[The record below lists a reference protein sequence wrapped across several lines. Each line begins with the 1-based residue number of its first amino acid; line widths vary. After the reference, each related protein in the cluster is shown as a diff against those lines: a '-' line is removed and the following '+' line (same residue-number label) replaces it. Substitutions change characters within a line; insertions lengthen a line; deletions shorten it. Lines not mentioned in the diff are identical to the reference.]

1 VCDAAPLPEAA
12 PRPQEAPDPT
22 AALPADASQLYAPG
36 PNRAVGAAGRPR
48 VLLVGAVAFLL
59 GALCGVGGLLG
70 VRAALD
76 RPAPQTAEPESV
88 ALPKFDPLASRAPA
102 PAPRKPAAPEV
113 APMPHEV
120 IDKPV
125 AMTEP
130 EPEAEFRLPQPLPEP
145 GVVVTHTINKPD
157 DTYPIPAMKRGERVV
172 LKGKVKTLRVHGLD
186 AGSVLDASGLEAAV
200 VTVTG
205 KIDNGSTLKLHAP
218 RGVVH
223 LTAKVDNFSS
233 LDVRA
238 PEGEVRFMLPTTDRR
253 EGSKIDN
260 GSKVAITARA
270 VEFRGDIAGNNTR
283 VAVTLT
289 RSGFLKVASV
299 GGKAAVEYRALPGPL
314 PDVVV
319 GDVARTATF
328 RRLP

>member
-1 VCDAAPLPEAA
+1 
-12 PRPQEAPDPT
+12 
-22 AALPADASQLYAPG
+22 
-36 PNRAVGAAGRPR
+36 
-48 VLLVGAVAFLL
+48 
-59 GALCGVGGLLG
+59 
-70 VRAALD
+70 
-76 RPAPQTAEPESV
+76 
-88 ALPKFDPLASRAPA
+88 
-102 PAPRKPAAPEV
+102 
-113 APMPHEV
+113 
-120 IDKPV
+120 
-125 AMTEP
+125 
-130 EPEAEFRLPQPLPEP
+130 
-145 GVVVTHTINKPD
+145 
-157 DTYPIPAMKRGERVV
+157 MKRGERIV